1 MPYNDTKKDINVNYT
16 NKDFSGLKNALI
28 EYAKAYYPNTYRDF
42 NETSPGMMLIEMSAY
57 VGDVLNFY
65 IDNQYR
71 ESMLPLADERRNII
85 NLAKALGYKVKP
97 STTSFVDL
105 KFTQTVGTTTL
116 PNGNIVP
123 NYTDAVTLDSNILVN
138 TAGNTDLAFE
148 TLAPVDFRVSSS
160 IDIKPEATGTN
171 ADGLTNEYTLTRHVQ
186 AIGGKRKSK
195 VFSVGSP
202 TKFLEL
208 KLDDT
213 DVIEVI
219 SVTDSNGNIWNEVD
233 YLAQDKVRVDTFYS
247 GSTRNTAYDMVNG
260 STTDIAVPF
269 LLEYKKVSKR
279 FITQTNEDNTTSII
293 FGNGVLRNGQEIGQ
307 EFLDL
312 KQTGLTIPGE
322 TSNLN
327 FDEIDLTLG
336 DSQATLGEAPFNT
349 SISVV
354 YRVAKGLRMNV
365 TSNEITSIDLNSLSV
380 TPPAS
385 ANLKCTNE
393 QPAYG
398 ASHNESIEEIR
409 QKALAFF
416 TTQNR
421 CVTKEDYEAR
431 SLNMP
436 AKFGQIAKIFVNRGD
451 DLSTPAEETDSNR
464 INIYTL
470 TYDNNKHLKTIQDHA
485 DGTPHPIKQN
495 LKNYLSNYK
504 MLTDDIY
511 ITNGYV
517 INFGVVF
524 DVIAHR
530 DQNKQSVKLQC
541 IQKIKDYFTID
552 RMQFHQVIYTSDLVY
567 ELSSIDGVRA
577 VNFVEL
583 TQDFNLYNTTTDEY
597 TLSPLFCNDNLH
609 TTIGECNTE
618 LGGSSQYGWLYNF
631 KQFYDSTQTAVY
643 KGSGIVLPAKTPSVF
658 ELKNPNQNIIGVVH

>member
-97 STTSFVDL
+97 STTSFADL
-105 KFTQTVGTTTL
+105 RFTQTVGTTTL
-116 PNGNIVP
+116 PDGNIVP

-138 TAGNTDLAFE
+138 TAGNTDLVFE

-160 IDIKPEATGTN
+160 IDLKPEATGTN
-171 ADGLTNEYTLTRHVQ
+171 ADGLTNEYTLTRRVQ

-322 TSNLN
+322 TSNFN
-327 FDEIDLTLG
+327 FDEIDITLG

-380 TPPAS
+380 NPPAS

-451 DLSTPAEETDSNR
+451 DLSSPAEETDSNR

-470 TYDNNKHLKTIQDHA
+470 TYDNNKHLKTIQDHV
-485 DGTPHPIKQN
+485 DGTTHPIKQN

-618 LGGSSQYGWLYNF
+618 LGGSSQYGWLYDF